1 MFDFVIGGLL
11 GSYGSQRQ
19 YYNNDNDLRMIRCF
33 SGPTHMPA
41 APGGAE
47 GCWHLCRALF
57 LLYNYK
63 CAPFYYVCIF
73 HLGFFRTDK
82 YTLLC
87 KALGIGRSDISVDII
102 RLCVLLNQVRFH

>member
-57 LLYNYK
+57 LVYNYK

-73 HLGFFRTDK
+73 SLRDQLNNKNFGANVLQIILSIFRIFT
-82 YTLLC
+82 
-87 KALGIGRSDISVDII
+87 
-102 RLCVLLNQVRFH
+102 